1 MATNGQ
7 IQSLETLCSKIQLE
21 VPEFQRN
28 YSWQAE
34 QIGEFHSDIQ
44 NAIKKKS
51 SHFIG
56 STILMS
62 KKHSNNTN
70 VYLIIDGQQRFTTIF
85 MYVAIIRDL
94 VKTFPQNVQVITDE
108 FLSVNVADEATK
120 FLFKKEQNEWIPKF
134 KSNSFLEDFF
144 FQHVLAQVDRR
155 EMPRNHKPWSIDL
168 RNGYRYIRN
177 LLQEEINQFAHDYEK
192 VKFLNEFLETIFDLS
207 ILSIYTEEYPESF
220 DIFMT
225 LNNRGMSLGPSDLVK
240 SLFMKHGVDG
250 LTDPAVIETVNE
262 KIQEDWKTLTENLGD
277 GNESADP
284 DTFLRHY
291 LVSELPDPVQ
301 AKRIFTEIGNIILS
315 KYKPDSVSELKP
327 KIEARKLLDR
337 LIQKSLIYA
346 QINDPLVKI
355 RDSEIR
361 TKVHKMIF
369 LFDTI
374 KIVLLK
380 IMDPEINLTDTQRK
394 ELVRICETLS
404 LRWLIVNG
412 NAQQLENI
420 FQNACAELRKE
431 NLHYAEV
438 IKILTERIPSDA
450 AVKPQFYAE
459 INKPKLVKVILHT
472 INSAIYDRSEL
483 VVFDPKKVQLE
494 HIVPQNPEKWVNDLF
509 LGTPTNL
516 KEPKYKSLCEN
527 WGNKTILDFKI
538 NASVK
543 DEKFEVKKNGIVKPN
558 GNQEPGYK
566 NSQLKITADIANF
579 STWTE
584 REVELRN
591 QWIGETFTK
600 IWSLSEGTQNIDAF
614 SEWIKNPPASIN

>member
-1 MATNGQ
+1 MATSGQ
-7 IQSLETLCSKIQLE
+7 IQSIESLCDKIQFE

-44 NAIKKKS
+44 NSLKKKT

-62 KKHSNNTN
+62 KKHSNNSN

-85 MYVAIIRDL
+85 MYVSIIRDL
-94 VKTFPQNVQVITDE
+94 IKTFPQNIQVITDE
-108 FLSVNVADEATK
+108 FLSINVADEATK
-120 FLFKKEQNEWIPKF
+120 FLFKKVQNDWIPKF
-134 KSNSFLEDFF
+134 KSNSYLEDFF

-168 RNGYRYIRN
+168 RNAYKYIKN
-177 LLQEEINQFAHDYEK
+177 LLEEEINQFRHDFEK
-192 VKFLNEFLETIFDLS
+192 VRYLSEFLEAIFELS

-225 LNNRGMSLGPSDLVK
+225 LNNRGMNLGPSDLVK

-250 LTDPAVIETVNE
+250 LTDPSDIETVNE
-262 KIQEDWKTLTENLGD
+262 KVQEDWKTLTENLGD
-277 GNESADP
+277 GNENTDP
-284 DTFLRHY
+284 DVFLRHY

-301 AKRIFTEIGNIILS
+301 AKRIFNEIENIVLC

-327 KIEARKLLDR
+327 KIESKKLLDR
-337 LIQKSLIYA
+337 LIQKSVIYA

-355 RDSEIR
+355 RDLEIR
-361 TKVHKMIF
+361 SKCHKLIF
-369 LFDTI
+369 LFETI
-374 KIVLLK
+374 KIILLK
-380 IMDPEINLTDTQRK
+380 IMDPEINLTDDQRK

-420 FQNACAELRKE
+420 FQNACTELRRE
-431 NLHYAEV
+431 NLHFNEV
-438 IKILTERIPSDA
+438 VKILTERIPSDT

-459 INKPKLVKVILHT
+459 INKPKLVKVIFHT
-472 INSAIYDRSEL
+472 INSVLYDRSEL

-494 HIVPQNPEKWVNDLF
+494 HIIPQKSEKWISELF
-509 LGTPTNL
+509 QDTPINA
-516 KEPKYKSLCEN
+516 KESKYKSLCEN

-566 NSQLKITADIANF
+566 NSNLKITADIANF
-579 STWTE
+579 STWSE
-584 REVELRN
+584 KEVELRN
-591 QWIGETFTK
+591 QWIGDTFTK
-600 IWSLSEGTQNIDAF
+600 IWSLSEGTQNIDVF
-614 SEWIKNPPASIN
+614 SEWIKNPPASNN